1 MKSLG
6 PYKYDIKYKSEGFGG
21 NYKGFYYKVNIY
33 YNNRLVNTKWYD
45 NSYSQ
50 SEVEQDIINQIT
62 IIGIDD
68 IPNGR
73 PLPPYDPQTAGDE
86 EIDPNESGSINL
98 AESIDLSKILS
109 ILGIDLPISNLP
121 VPPPGSLSP
130 SGSGESPTSITGSLS
145 SISGSLPTPPPLPKK
160 LNLVPIS
167 GKIVDLNTNEP
178 LIGVKVISPLKKITK
193 TDKNGDFEV
202 KVPKIVNTPLDPKK
216 FTISISKNKYAPTT
230 IIPYTS
236 NLDTKTNLGIVTLK
250 PLESNLKREIADF
263 LTFKEAEV
271 KEYTEKN
278 VTVEFKT
285 QKKLNESINNLKKL
299 VIPLLLGLIAQYGVT
314 KVQELIDEI
323 ELNGGQLPDK
333 IKELITCPP
342 PEVISKIIERKNK
355 LVKQLTNVLN
365 SINKATEVLTIS
377 QKYISIADISLKIL
391 ENIPTPTAIGGVGI
405 PISVI
410 NGIQKTIN
418 FLSQLIGKLNIAN
431 GFILS
436 ILLLLRATLTQVLN
450 ILKLLDLITQY
461 CSGATPTPISA
472 ELTAL
477 TIQQSNQLSPVVTNV
492 NGFEMGVET
501 ESTTKTLK
509 RRRAIARNK
518 QGVVMLQGEWSY
530 SSIDQILIDELVFYI
545 QQNNLKAD

>member
-1 MKSLG
+1 VKSLG

-62 IIGIDD
+62 VIGIDD

-73 PLPPYDPQTAGDE
+73 PLPPYDPQAAGDE

-216 FTISISKNKYAPTT
+216 FTISVSKNKYAPTT

-250 PLESNLKREIADF
+250 PLESNLKQEIIDF

-501 ESTTKTLK
+501 EPTTKTLK

-545 QQNNLKAD
+545 QQNDLKAD

>member
-1 MKSLG
+1 
-6 PYKYDIKYKSEGFGG
+6 
-21 NYKGFYYKVNIY
+21 
-33 YNNRLVNTKWYD
+33 
-45 NSYSQ
+45 
-50 SEVEQDIINQIT
+50 
-62 IIGIDD
+62 
-68 IPNGR
+68 
-73 PLPPYDPQTAGDE
+73 
-86 EIDPNESGSINL
+86 
-98 AESIDLSKILS
+98 
-109 ILGIDLPISNLP
+109 
-121 VPPPGSLSP
+121 
-130 SGSGESPTSITGSLS
+130 
-145 SISGSLPTPPPLPKK
+145 
-160 LNLVPIS
+160 
-167 GKIVDLNTNEP
+167 
-178 LIGVKVISPLKKITK
+178 
-193 TDKNGDFEV
+193 
-202 KVPKIVNTPLDPKK
+202 
-216 FTISISKNKYAPTT
+216 
-230 IIPYTS
+230 
-236 NLDTKTNLGIVTLK
+236 
-250 PLESNLKREIADF
+250 
-263 LTFKEAEV
+263 
-271 KEYTEKN
+271 
-278 VTVEFKT
+278 
-285 QKKLNESINNLKKL
+285 
-299 VIPLLLGLIAQYGVT
+299 LLGLIAQYGVT

-501 ESTTKTLK
+501 EPTTKTLK

>member
-1 MKSLG
+1 VKSLG